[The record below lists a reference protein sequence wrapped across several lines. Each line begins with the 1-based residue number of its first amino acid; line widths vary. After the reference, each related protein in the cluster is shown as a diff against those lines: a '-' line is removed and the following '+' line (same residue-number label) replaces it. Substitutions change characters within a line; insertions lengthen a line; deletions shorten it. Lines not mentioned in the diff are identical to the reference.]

1 MTVRADDT
9 VMTNLMSLTPVIP
22 VAVVPDPG
30 KAVAMARALVHGGI
44 SVLEV
49 TLRTDTA
56 LDSIR
61 RIADE
66 LPEVCVG
73 AGTVTSV
80 ELVEAARR
88 AGAQFLVT
96 PGSSPRVLDA
106 ALDSGLPVLPG
117 ATTLTEMMILLE
129 RGLTTQKFFPAVPAG
144 GTAYLKAVHGPL
156 PQVRFCPTGGITSQ
170 NAPEFLA
177 LPNVGCV
184 GGSWL
189 TPGDA
194 VAADDWG
201 TVTGLAAAAMGL
213 RR

>member
-1 MTVRADDT
+1 MTDPAENT
-9 VMTNLMSLTPVIP
+9 VTTNLLSLAPVIP
-22 VAVVPDPG
+22 VAVVPHPG
-30 KAVAMARALVHGGI
+30 KAVPMARALVRGGVGVI
-44 SVLEV
+44 EV

-56 LDSIR
+56 LESIR
-61 RIADE
+61 RIAE
-66 LPEVCVG
+66 EVPEVRVG

-80 ELVEAARR
+80 ELVGAAQR

-96 PGSSPRVLDA
+96 PGSPPRVLDA

-117 ATTLTEMMILLE
+117 ATTLTEMMALLE
-129 RGLTTQKFFPAVPAG
+129 RGLTAQKFFPAVPAG

-156 PQVRFCPTGGITSQ
+156 PQARFCPTGGITPQ
-170 NAPEFLA
+170 NAPDFLA

-189 TPGDA
+189 TPGHA
-194 VAADDWG
+194 VATDDWD
-201 TVTGLAAAAMGL
+201 TVTRLAAAAVDL